1 MPSFCMKKKCF
12 TSNRSTFSHD
22 NDNRHHLLH
31 VHDDNNIHD
40 HGRLHGHD
48 NLHVHGHDND
58 NTLHVHL
65 RDDGIHNHIRH
76 DGDDDVH

>member
-12 TSNRSTFSHD
+12 TSYRSTSPHD
-22 NDNRHHLLH
+22 NDNRRHHLLH
-31 VHDDNNIHD
+31 DHDDNNIHD
-40 HGRLHGHD
+40 HGRL
-48 NLHVHGHDND
+48 HGHDND